1 MRTAYR
7 RSKSRFSMKG
17 RLCSAW
23 WLFPD
28 RLSRAELERGLPPR
42 LGGRHAG
49 AQVLLCLERKMF
61 GDLFLQA
68 LVGTPPGGEIRKA
81 YEEASQE
88 FHVRSSA
95 LTLKKRA
102 MMAAVCSHSRVSAWS
117 CLRPAPVR
125 R

>member
-1 MRTAYR
+1 
-7 RSKSRFSMKG
+7 MKG

-23 WLFPD
+23 W
-28 RLSRAELERGLPPR
+28 RSRIACGRAELERGLPPR
-42 LGGRHAG
+42 LGRRHAG
-49 AQVLLCLERKMF
+49 AQILLCLEREMF

-68 LVGTPPGGEIRKA
+68 LVGTPPGGEIRQA

-102 MMAAVCSHSRVSAWS
+102 MIAAVCSQSRVSACS
-117 CLRPAPVR
+117 CLRPAAVR